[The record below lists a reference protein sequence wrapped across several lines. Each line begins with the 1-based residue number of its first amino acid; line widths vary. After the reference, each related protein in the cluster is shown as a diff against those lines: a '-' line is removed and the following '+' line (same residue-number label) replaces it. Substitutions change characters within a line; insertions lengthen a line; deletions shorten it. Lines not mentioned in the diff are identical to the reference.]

1 MVAEVDSVP
10 AGSVPADPEP
20 ADTEPAVWARDLSI
34 HYRSN
39 GIPSLFVAVRGVTLQ
54 LARGDFLSVV
64 GESGSGK
71 STLAMAIAGLATRGA
86 QREGVPEICGGSLS
100 VLGTSLRRAGKRR
113 RDRVTIG
120 IGYLPQDGAERLNP
134 QLTVTENVAE
144 PIYSRDR
151 HFPRREASAAV
162 ASVIDSLRLPL
173 GVMQRMPYELSSG
186 QRQRVALARALVL
199 EPKLL
204 VADEPTRGVDAT
216 VRAGVLDALDWWRR
230 ERGMTAVIVSSSLS
244 DAVRASSRLAVMQGG
259 VIVGLGTVDEVLDGP
274 YHPYLK
280 GLAAQRT
287 FNLNQGDTSVG

>member
-1 MVAEVDSVP
+1 MAAEVDSAPVV
-10 AGSVPADPEP
+10 S
-20 ADTEPAVWARDLSI
+20 ARDLSI
-34 HYRSN
+34 HYRST
-39 GIPSLFVAVRGVTLQ
+39 GIPSLFVAVRGVTLDI
-54 LARGDFLSVV
+54 ARGEFLGLI

-71 STLAMAIAGLATRGA
+71 STLAMAIAGLAIHGA
-86 QREGVPEICGGSLS
+86 QQEGVPEIGGGSLS
-100 VLGTSLRRAGKRR
+100 VLGASLRRASKRS

-120 IGYLPQDGAERLNP
+120 IGYLAQNGAERLNP

-151 HFPRREASAAV
+151 HFPSREASAAV
-162 ASVIDSLRLPL
+162 AAVIDSLRLPL

-204 VADEPTRGVDAT
+204 VADEPTRGIDAT
-216 VRAGVLDALDWWRR
+216 VRTGVLEALDWWRR
-230 ERGMTAVIVSSSLS
+230 ERQMTAVIVTSSLD
-244 DAVRASSRLAVMQGG
+244 DATRASSRLAVMHGG

-280 GLAAQRT
+280 GLAAQRAL
-287 FNLNQGDTSVG
+287 NLDQGDINVG